1 MRRTFVDSL
10 LSLVGRC
17 THDRYS
23 FPQTVKAG
31 KDKGKTTVACL
42 DCGKTL
48 PYDWAGL
55 GAEEEIKPP
64 KMTAPRVIVIET
76 SGQYDLGGIQK

>member
-1 MRRTFVDSL
+1 MVSL
-10 LSLVGRC
+10 WSILGYC
-17 THDRYS
+17 AHDRYS
-23 FPQTVKAG
+23 FPQTIKAG

-64 KMTAPRVIVIET
+64 KMTAPRIIVIEKAGT
-76 SGQYDLGGIQK
+76 YLIGEQK

>member
-1 MRRTFVDSL
+1 MDSL
-10 LSLVGRC
+10 LSFVGRC

-23 FPQTVKAG
+23 WPQTIKTG
-31 KDKGKTTVACL
+31 KDKGKTTVSCL

-64 KMTAPRVIVIET
+64 KMTAPRIIMIEKT
-76 SGQYDLGGIQK
+76 GTYLIGEQK